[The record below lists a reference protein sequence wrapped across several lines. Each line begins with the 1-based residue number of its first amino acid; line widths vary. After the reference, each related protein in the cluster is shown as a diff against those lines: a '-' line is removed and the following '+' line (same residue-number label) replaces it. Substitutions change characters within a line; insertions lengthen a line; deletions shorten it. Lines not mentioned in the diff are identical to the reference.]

1 MKKELQMR
9 LAIAGFLQEALQAL
23 ADKKKKNL
31 TCSEDQA
38 SAQELIEFMEKAR
51 SGLPLPNE
59 TVIRMAKL
67 FKDEL
72 TLANIARPQLVTMC
86 RFMGLPPY
94 GTDALLRFQLRTKL
108 RAIKEDDRRI
118 LWEGLD
124 SLTLQ
129 ELREACLTK
138 RGYLS
143 QLDEWLN
150 LSIQK
155 NIPISLLIMSRAFA
169 ISSAQPEDVLR
180 DSLTSLNADLVNEV
194 VLEAAKSEEE
204 GTVEMRR
211 RKLKSLEFQKELI
224 KDEQKK
230 SSPVVNTLP
239 ATAATAPTQTT
250 AGPSSGAD
258 LPSTSSDTVVSAVS
272 GEGAPLDAVSIEENL
287 MRSSSA
293 LK

>member
-1 MKKELQMR
+1 MR
-9 LAIAGFLQEALQAL
+9 AVG
-23 ADKKKKNL
+23 
-31 TCSEDQA
+31 
-38 SAQELIEFMEKAR
+38 
-51 SGLPLPNE
+51 
-59 TVIRMAKL
+59 
-67 FKDEL
+67 
-72 TLANIARPQLVTMC
+72 
-86 RFMGLPPY
+86 
-94 GTDALLRFQLRTKL
+94 
-108 RAIKEDDRRI
+108 
-118 LWEGLD
+118 
-124 SLTLQ
+124 
-129 ELREACLTK
+129 LTK

-194 VLEAAKSEEE
+194 VLEAAKSDEE

-211 RKLKSLEFQKELI
+211 RKLKSLEFQKEVIVHCDSSSLESDEVHSNSANILSPGRIFDNSYLKYHTLTTNPRLRCSQLI

-272 GEGAPLDAVSIEENL
+272 GEGAPLDAVSI
-287 MRSSSA
+287 
-293 LK
+293 

>member
-94 GTDALLRFQLRTKL
+94 GTDALLRFQV
-108 RAIKEDDRRI
+108 RASIFTRVD
-118 LWEGLD
+118 
-124 SLTLQ
+124 
-129 ELREACLTK
+129 
-138 RGYLS
+138 YL
-143 QLDEWLN
+143 N
-150 LSIQK
+150 C
-155 NIPISLLIMSRAFA
+155 
-169 ISSAQPEDVLR
+169 
-180 DSLTSLNADLVNEV
+180 
-194 VLEAAKSEEE
+194 
-204 GTVEMRR
+204 
-211 RKLKSLEFQKELI
+211 
-224 KDEQKK
+224 
-230 SSPVVNTLP
+230 
-239 ATAATAPTQTT
+239 
-250 AGPSSGAD
+250 
-258 LPSTSSDTVVSAVS
+258 
-272 GEGAPLDAVSIEENL
+272 VSIY
-287 MRSSSA
+287 SSWAYVLLYILA
-293 LK
+293 LFIDISHTIVGYCPSHTVWLY